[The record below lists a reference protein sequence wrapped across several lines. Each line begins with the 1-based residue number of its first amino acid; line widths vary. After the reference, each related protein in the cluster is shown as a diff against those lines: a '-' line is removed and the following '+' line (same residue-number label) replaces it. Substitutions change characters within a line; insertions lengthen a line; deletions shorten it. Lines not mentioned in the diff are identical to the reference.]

1 MEEARQPG
9 SGPLLYRGCARYSGG
24 EWYSMWDLNPPSLLT
39 TPCYLAVL
47 RCGQRSTPPLGV
59 RPATGS
65 GYPPDGLT
73 SVGGSVWLGVGG
85 GRTLVIG
92 GSRYPGAV
100 SADGWRQRSTLPLR
114 GSRARFGQLSSSMYK
129 ATTPRAKS
137 SQDRTTGYPAAK
149 ALQALQQRRR
159 NLEALSAYFAIS

>member
-1 MEEARQPG
+1 MPSDQPWYLKWD
-9 SGPLLYRGCARYSGG
+9 STTPLLS
-24 EWYSMWDLNPPSLLT
+24 DLAG
-39 TPCYLAVL
+39 YLAV
-47 RCGQRSTPPLGV
+47 RRRWQRTTPPLGV